1 MQQYIAHIS
10 FIMEIHWKENIWEN
24 PFNCHETSYLCPVKL
39 NGDDELL
46 LDILNN
52 SGYTAGYATCKD
64 AFGYGI
70 FEWSCKFPMGNNLVF
85 GFGLTDENNK
95 INCVSC
101 CTQHKVNGFLK
112 SQAKPRFMLNNKNI
126 TSDGFAKP
134 VWKWYINEKRTNY
147 FMLIWTPNCIKVFY
161 NSHCVVDVKDNNLIE
176 LYRNC
181 KMKPFMSLGVT
192 GEFNK
197 NDYIK
202 YISTDQPF
210 VFRNFK
216 YMKIED

>member
-10 FIMEIHWKENIWEN
+10 LTMEIHWKENIWEN

-70 FEWSCKFPMGNNLVF
+70 FEWTCKFPMGSNLVF
-85 GFGLTDENNK
+85 GFGLMDENNK

-101 CTQHKVNGFLK
+101 CTQHKDACFLK
-112 SQAKPRFMLNNKNI
+112 SKAFPNFYLDNKDVVI
-126 TSDGFAKP
+126 KGTKP
-134 VWKWYINEKRTNY
+134 VWKWFLNEKKTNY
-147 FMLIWTPNCIKVFY
+147 FMVIWTQNYIKVFY
-161 NSHCVVDVKDNNLIE
+161 NSHCVADIVKEDIVAK
-176 LYRNC
+176 YRDC

-192 GEFNK
+192 YGFSK
-197 NDYIK
+197 SDYIK

-210 VFRNFK
+210 VFKNFK
-216 YMKIED
+216 YTPISE